1 MKTLEVLIVDD
12 ERLARARLRR
22 LLANQ
27 ADIRITGEADGAE
40 SLREHIRKHVPHVVI
55 LDIEMQGEDGIS
67 LGHWLAELAN
77 PPAVIFLTAHREF
90 ALDAFSARAA
100 GYLLKPVS
108 AAQLIDAL
116 HTVQRPTRATQ
127 TTNQAAPL
135 PMLSVLAGR
144 RSRLVPADEILAF
157 RAEDKG
163 VTAFTR
169 QGRFFVDDSLKELE
183 ARFEPAGFLRAHRAW
198 LISRAA
204 VRSIERDA
212 VGHHWLEMDEVGE
225 PVPVS
230 RRQLS
235 RLQASLRP

>member
-1 MKTLEVLIVDD
+1 MLEVLIVDD

-22 LLANQ
+22 LLASET
-27 ADIRITGEADGAE
+27 DIQVTGEAENATA
-40 SLREHIRKHVPHVVI
+40 LREHIRKHVPHVVI

-67 LGHWLAELAN
+67 LGHWLASLPD
-77 PPAVIFLTAHREF
+77 PPAVLFVTAHREF

-108 AAQLIDAL
+108 AAQLLGAL
-116 HTVQRPTRATQ
+116 HSVQRPTRAMQ
-127 TTNQAAPL
+127 TTQQSPPAPVL
-135 PMLSVLAGR
+135 AVLAGR
-144 RSRLVPADEILAF
+144 RSRRIPANEILAF

-169 QGRFFVDDSLKELE
+169 HGRFFVDGSLKEFE
-183 ARFEPAGFLRAHRAW
+183 ARFERAGFLRAHRAW
-198 LISRAA
+198 LISREA
-204 VRSIERDA
+204 VRTIERDA
-212 VGHHWLEMDEVGE
+212 VGHHWLEIDGVDE

-235 RLQASLRP
+235 HLQACLRP